1 MTKLIVGISGA
12 SGAIIGIRLLEVLR
26 DLQIETHL
34 VMTTWARATIE
45 METSY
50 SVQQVTRLASVYH
63 AETDQAATISS
74 GSFPIDGMV
83 IAPCSMKTVAHIR
96 HGLAD
101 NLLCRAADVTL
112 KERRKLVLLTR
123 ETPLSAIHL
132 ENMLDLTRMGAVML
146 PPMMTFYMP
155 SHTLDEQIDH
165 IVARSLDQFGLQSK
179 HVQRWQGVSHN
190 KTLTRPLDMAKV
202 V

>member
-12 SGAIIGIRLLEVLR
+12 SGAILGIRMLEVLR
-26 DLQIETHL
+26 ELHVETHL
-34 VMTTWARATIE
+34 VMTKWARANIE

-50 SVQQVTRLASVYH
+50 SVQEVTRLASIAHVD
-63 AETDQAATISS
+63 TDQAAVISS
-74 GSFPIDGMV
+74 GSFPIDGMI

-112 KERRKLVLLTR
+112 KERRKLVLLAR
-123 ETPLSAIHL
+123 EAPLNTIHL
-132 ENMLDLTRMGAVML
+132 ENMLELSRMGTVIM
-146 PPMMTFYMP
+146 PPMMTFYMQ
-155 SHTLDEQIDH
+155 SHTLEEQIDH
-165 IVARSLDQFGLQSK
+165 IVARSLDQFGLHIK
-179 HVQRWQGVSHN
+179 NAQRWQGVSHH
-190 KTLTRPLDMAKV
+190 KLTLPLETTRV